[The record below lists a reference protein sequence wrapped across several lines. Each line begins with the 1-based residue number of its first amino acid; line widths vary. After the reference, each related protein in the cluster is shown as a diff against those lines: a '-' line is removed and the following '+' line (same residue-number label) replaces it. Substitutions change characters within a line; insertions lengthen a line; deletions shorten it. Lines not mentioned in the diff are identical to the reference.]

1 MMLLLVF
8 ASFTTWSV
16 IPSSWG
22 FQSSV
27 FFGVMIGGSETS
39 TYVRAQRATSECEGS
54 ALAQSISLTLL
65 HRAGCYEPSATVPAD
80 VSNYGTCTGW
90 DGHDK
95 GCGDEHQPA
104 GDVKLGLGA
113 NVSIDGTGSGQVV
126 GRDGCGQGYGNE
138 LQPAGSVENV
148 LRANAPVD
156 ADGGDDDL
164 SSEDNKTYN
173 KIYDIQSMCIDEHG
187 ANHYNIDKDAEV
199 LPDAAGGRV
208 GGDDSGPNCKPN
220 MYVRLISCER
230 LRALKKGGTR
240 APLLRGKRA
249 SGQARDCCPGETP
262 RPAGPPSL
270 TLLR

>member
-39 TYVRAQRATSECEGS
+39 TYVRAQRATSKCEGS

-138 LQPAGSVENV
+138 LQPDGSVENV
-148 LRANAPVD
+148 LRANVD
-156 ADGGDDDL
+156 NLIAGFPATAANGFGDSDGYVARA
-164 SSEDNKTYN
+164 K
-173 KIYDIQSMCIDEHG
+173 QAQ
-187 ANHYNIDKDAEV
+187 ANEV
-199 LPDAAGGRV
+199 LR
-208 GGDDSGPNCKPN
+208 
-220 MYVRLISCER
+220 
-230 LRALKKGGTR
+230 
-240 APLLRGKRA
+240 
-249 SGQARDCCPGETP
+249 RDPP
-262 RPAGPPSL
+262 PPSRKASESKTRRL
-270 TLLR
+270 

>member
-39 TYVRAQRATSECEGS
+39 TYVRAQRATSKCEGS

-138 LQPAGSVENV
+138 LQPVGSVERD
-148 LRANAPVD
+148 L
-156 ADGGDDDL
+156 GG
-164 SSEDNKTYN
+164 N
-173 KIYDIQSMCIDEHG
+173 EHQPAGDVKLGLG
-187 ANHYNIDKDAEV
+187 ANVSIDGTGYCSIEGTVHKMETDNMCVRELAR
-199 LPDAAGGRV
+199 LQRRRARGGGWR
-208 GGDDSGPNCKPN
+208 
-220 MYVRLISCER
+220 
-230 LRALKKGGTR
+230 
-240 APLLRGKRA
+240 
-249 SGQARDCCPGETP
+249 
-262 RPAGPPSL
+262 
-270 TLLR
+270 